1 MKRKTRRLICLLLS
15 AVLCL
20 ALTACEKKTETPP
33 ETVAAATAIPA
44 DTASFAPQTAA
55 AAETTPAPTETPES
69 AQESTPEP
77 TPAPVTVTLQYD
89 GAPVT
94 ALGFQ
99 TATVFQL
106 HAATSDGSSG
116 GTWTSSDASVAS
128 VDENGVVT
136 CWKAGSPRI
145 TYTQGNASASVTLT
159 ITEPTV
165 RIFFAGAEKNDITI
179 NGMWGYEI
187 DLDAVVTPEG
197 TPVTWISDDSTV
209 ATVTETG
216 KVIARGM
223 GTTTIRAKC
232 GTAEATCIVRIT
244 VNPPVNLTAAP
255 GVDDT
260 TPRIVIVFWGVPNT
274 DFTLTVGTKV
284 QMNYI
289 LYNVPG
295 DPAVTWSIEDPTF
308 ASVDANGVVTGLKP
322 TAQKDPLHPY
332 TKLIATCGDLRCE
345 CVVRVRAEDING

>member
-1 MKRKTRRLICLLLS
+1 MKTKTRRAVCLLLA

-20 ALTACEKKTETPP
+20 ALTGCEKKTEQPVTLDPTPTP
-33 ETVAAATAIPA
+33 VPVQAAT
-44 DTASFAPQTAA
+44 DVPQTDVSAPVS
-55 AAETTPAPTETPES
+55 TQAPTEAP
-69 AQESTPEP
+69 AAEP
-77 TPAPVTVTLQYD
+77 GTTAAPVTVALQYD
-89 GAPVT
+89 GANVS
-94 ALGFQ
+94 ALSFQ

-106 HAATSDGSSG
+106 HAATSDGSTG

-136 CWKAGSPRI
+136 CWKAGNPRI
-145 TYTQGNASASVTLT
+145 TYTQGNVSASVTLT
-159 ITEPTV
+159 IIEPTV
-165 RIFFAGAEKNDITI
+165 RIFYAGAEKNDITI
-179 NGMWGYEI
+179 NGMWGWEI
-187 DLDAVVTPEG
+187 DLDTVVTPEG
-197 TPVTWISDDSTV
+197 SAVTWISDDSTV
-209 ATVTETG
+209 ATVSETG
-216 KVIARGM
+216 VVTARRM

-244 VNPPVNLTAAP
+244 AVPPAYAAAP
-255 GVDDT
+255 PEDDT

-295 DPAVTWSIEDPTF
+295 DPAVTWSIEDPTY

-332 TKLIATCGDLRCE
+332 TMLIATCGDLRCE
-345 CVVRVRAEDING
+345 CVVRVKAEDVNG

>member
-1 MKRKTRRLICLLLS
+1 MKTKTRRAVCLLLT

-20 ALTACEKKTETPP
+20 ALTGCEKKIEQPVTPDP
-33 ETVAAATAIPA
+33 TPTPVPVQAAT
-44 DTASFAPQTAA
+44 DVPQIDVSEPVSTQ
-55 AAETTPAPTETPES
+55 TPTEAPT
-69 AQESTPEP
+69 AEP
-77 TPAPVTVTLQYD
+77 GATAAPVTVALQYD
-89 GAPVT
+89 GANVS
-94 ALGFQ
+94 ALSFQ

-106 HAATSDGSSG
+106 HAATSDGSTG

-136 CWKAGSPRI
+136 CWKAGNPRI
-145 TYTQGNASASVTLT
+145 TYTQGSASASVTLT

-165 RIFFAGAEKNDITI
+165 RIFYAGAEKNDITI
-179 NGMWGYEI
+179 NGMWGWEI
-187 DLDAVVTPEG
+187 DLDTVVTPEG
-197 TPVTWISDDSTV
+197 SSVTWISDDSTI
-209 ATVTETG
+209 ATVSETG
-216 KVIARGM
+216 VVTARRM

-244 VNPPVNLTAAP
+244 ATPPAYAAAP
-255 GVDDT
+255 PEDDT

-289 LYNVPG
+289 LYNVPS
-295 DPAVTWSIEDPTF
+295 DPAVTWSIQDPTY

-332 TKLIATCGDLRCE
+332 TMLIATCGDLRCE
-345 CVVRVRAEDING
+345 CVVRVKAEDING

>member
-1 MKRKTRRLICLLLS
+1 MKMKTLRAICLLLS
-15 AVLCL
+15 VVLCM
-20 ALTACEKKTETPP
+20 ALTACGEKTNQPAEAVVAETPVPANPAAMDPQTGTDAP
-33 ETVAAATAIPA
+33 ETTSAPA
-44 DTASFAPQTAA
+44 ETPVPTPEVTAA
-55 AAETTPAPTETPES
+55 
-69 AQESTPEP
+69 
-77 TPAPVTVTLQYD
+77 PVSVELQYD
-89 GAPVT
+89 GAAVT
-94 ALGFQ
+94 ALSFQ

-165 RIFFAGAEKNDITI
+165 RIFYAGAEKNDITI
-179 NGMWGYEI
+179 NGMWGWEI
-187 DLDAVVTPEG
+187 DLDAVVSPEG
-197 TPVTWISDDSTV
+197 TPVTWTSDDSTV
-209 ATVTETG
+209 ASVSETG
-216 KVIARGM
+216 LVTGRRM

-232 GTAEATCIVRIT
+232 GTAEASCIIRIT
-244 VNPPVNLTAAP
+244 ANPPAYVAATP
-255 GVDDT
+255 DADDG

-289 LYNVPG
+289 LYNVEG
-295 DPAVTWSIEDPTF
+295 DPGVTWSIEDPTY
-308 ASVDANGVVTGLKP
+308 ASVDAHGVVTGLKP
-322 TAQKDPLHPY
+322 TSQKDPLHPY

-345 CVVRVRAEDING
+345 CVVRVKAEDING

>member
-1 MKRKTRRLICLLLS
+1 MKMKSLRTICLLLS
-15 AVLCL
+15 LLLCL
-20 ALTACEKKTETPP
+20 VLTACGDKTEQPVAPGAAETPAP
-33 ETVAAATAIPA
+33 AAAATEEAHTEI
-44 DTASFAPQTAA
+44 TASEATPLPT
-55 AAETTPAPTETPES
+55 ETPAPTPEIT
-69 AQESTPEP
+69 A
-77 TPAPVTVTLQYD
+77 APVTVELQYD

-94 ALGFQ
+94 SLSFQ

-136 CWKAGSPRI
+136 CWKAGNPRI
-145 TYTQGNASASVTLT
+145 TYTQGNTSASVTLS

-165 RIFFAGAEKNDITI
+165 RIFYGGAEKNDITI
-179 NGMWGYEI
+179 NGMWGFEI
-187 DLDAVVTPEG
+187 GLEALVTPAG
-197 TPVTWISDDSTV
+197 SPVTWTSDDATV
-209 ATVTETG
+209 ASVSENGLVTG
-216 KVIARGM
+216 RRM
-223 GTTTIRAKC
+223 GTTTIRARC

-244 VNPPVNLTAAP
+244 ANPPTYVAAP
-255 GVDDT
+255 PDADDGK
-260 TPRIVIVFWGVPNT
+260 PRLVIVFWGVPNE

-289 LYNVPG
+289 LYNVDG
-295 DPAVTWSIEDPTF
+295 DPGVTWSIEDPAY
-308 ASVDANGVVTGLKP
+308 ASVDAHGVVTGLKP

-345 CVVRVRAEDING
+345 CVVRVKAEDING